1 MNKNKAKYLIYLFIL
16 LGCIVLLPPR
26 NSQAAMIAL
35 SDEAL
40 TARAQTII
48 IGTVQSTNSYWNE
61 DRTAIMTDI
70 AVKID
75 ESLKGMEAG
84 TIITIQVQGGIVDD
98 IAMRVSDTPVF
109 EEGEEVLLFLNEK
122 DGTPGIQR
130 LAARAQGKYSIQINQ
145 ATQKKEAISES
156 GVRVNA
162 AGTVYTD
169 QGASVQLDEFIT
181 KIKAIIVQQQ
191 NE

>member
-1 MNKNKAKYLIYLFIL
+1 MSKNKIEYLICLLIL
-16 LGCIVLLPPR
+16 WGCVVLLPLR
-26 NSQAAMIAL
+26 YCQAAMITL

-40 TARAQTII
+40 TAGAQTII

-122 DGTPGIQR
+122 EDTPGIQA
-130 LAARAQGKYSIQINQ
+130 LAARAQGKYSIRINQ
-145 ATQKKEAISES
+145 ATQKKEAVSES
-156 GVRVNA
+156 GVRANESGA
-162 AGTVYTD
+162 VYID
-169 QGASVQLDEFIT
+169 QGASIQLDEFVT
-181 KIKAIIVQQQ
+181 KIKAIIAQQQ